1 MSTTVDDMILVFSSW
16 AHILFDTGASH
27 SFISALFASILGLE
41 LETLNSVMSVGIPL
55 EEIANY
61 LTIVILYVSRLVDDN
76 FWLT

>member
-1 MSTTVDDMILVFSSW
+1 MSTTVDDMILVSSSW

-27 SFISALFASILGLE
+27 SFISTLFASILGLE

-55 EEIANY
+55 EEIVNY
-61 LTIVILYVSRLVDDN
+61 IIVAILYVSRLVDDN